1 VEYLEDIMKEGM
13 TRREFLGASAAGALG
28 IAAGSGLVR
37 TARASE
43 GAIPKWATSKVRVG
57 KVYIGGGGGWPS
69 PIIDAK
75 DDLKQIEGELAK
87 LKPQLPDVEFVE
99 GGHVTSAGQMKEV
112 KAKFRDVDGIVII
125 PLSMFIVPYIK
136 DILTLAVPTVF
147 FTLPYMGHDW
157 ITMPALYAQGKKV
170 ERLATS
176 DFNDLVL
183 AIRAF
188 RAIHHLKRAKIL
200 SFRNGDLELDYAKG
214 IKDRFGTEIKFMP
227 RARLIEAYNAVDA
240 KLAEAEADR
249 WMKEAEKIIEPTRED
264 ILKGSRL
271 YFAMKK
277 ILEEEKAHLITIRYC
292 MGIPGLAGAYPCLGF
307 SRLNGEGLGG
317 ICEGDL
323 PCSVTYLMFQYL
335 TPQRK
340 PGFVSDPIIDT
351 SNDTI
356 IHAHC
361 MCAIKM
367 DGPEG
372 EQCPYIIRNQQEG
385 QRGACLQVKMRVG
398 QDITMAKLVGDDTM
412 LVSTGKITE
421 VPDVNRACRTKIT
434 TKVANV
440 RKIADNWY
448 YGLHRIIFYGD
459 HLDDMVRLSR
469 FLGFKVIHEGV
480 DEVSPPPEQVE
491 RDTNIY
497 ASYPI

>member
-1 VEYLEDIMKEGM
+1 MKEGM
-13 TRREFLGASAAGALG
+13 TRRQFLGTTAAGALG
-28 IAAGSGLVR
+28 MAAGGGLVR
-37 TARASE
+37 AAAAGE
-43 GAIPKWATSKVRVG
+43 GGLPKWTSSKTRVG
-57 KVYIGGGGGWPS
+57 KVYIGGPGGWPS
-69 PIIDAK
+69 PIINPK
-75 DDLKQIEGELAK
+75 DDLKRIEAELAK
-87 LKPQLPDVEFVE
+87 LKPQLPDIEFVE
-99 GGHVTSAGQMKEV
+99 GGHVTSAGQMKAV
-112 KAKFRDVDGIVII
+112 KAKFRDVDGILLI
-125 PLSMFIVPYIK
+125 PLSMFIMGYIK
-136 DILTLAVPTVF
+136 DFLSLGIPTIF

-157 ITMPALYAQGKKV
+157 ITMAPLSKQGKKV
-170 ERLATS
+170 ELLATS

-183 AIRAF
+183 SMRSF

-200 SFRNGDLELDYAKG
+200 SFRNGDPEPKYGKG
-214 IKDRFGTEIKFMP
+214 IKDRFGTEIKYMP
-227 RARLIEAYNAVDA
+227 RQRLIQAYNAVDK
-240 KLAEAEADR
+240 KLAEAEAKR
-249 WMKEAEKIIEPTRED
+249 WMKEAEKIVEPTPED

-271 YFAMKK
+271 YFAMRK

-292 MGIPGLAGAYPCLGF
+292 MGIPDLAGAYPCLGF

-335 TPQRK
+335 TPKRK

-356 IHAHC
+356 LHAHC

-367 DGPEG
+367 DGPKG
-372 EQCPYIIRNQQEG
+372 QQCPYIIRNQQEG

-398 QDITMAKLVGDDTM
+398 EEITMAKLVGDDTM
-412 LVSTGKITE
+412 LISTGKITE
-421 VPDVNRACRTKIT
+421 VPNVDRACRTKII
-434 TKVANV
+434 TKVENV
-440 RKIADNWY
+440 RKVADNWY

-459 HLDDMVRLSR
+459 HMDDIVRLSR

-480 DEVSPPPEQVE
+480 DEVHPPDAQVQ

-497 ASYPI
+497 ASYPL

>member
-1 VEYLEDIMKEGM
+1 MREGM
-13 TRREFLGASAAGALG
+13 TRRQFLGASAAGALG
-28 IAAGSGLVR
+28 MAASGKLVQAA
-37 TARASE
+37 TA
-43 GAIPKWATSKVRVG
+43 GGGGIPKWAVSKVRVG
-57 KVYIGGGGGWPS
+57 KVYIGGRGGWPS
-69 PIIDAK
+69 PKIDPK
-75 DDLKQIEGELAK
+75 GDLKEIEAKLAK
-87 LKPQLPDVEFVE
+87 LKPQLPDIEFVE
-99 GGHVTSAGQMKEV
+99 GGHVMNAQQMKAV

-125 PLSMFIVPYIK
+125 PLSMFIGGYIK
-136 DILTLAVPTVF
+136 DLLSLGIPTVF

-157 ITMPALYAQGKKV
+157 ITITPLYEQGKKV
-170 ERLATS
+170 ELLATS

-183 AIRAF
+183 SMRSF
-188 RAIHHLKRAKIL
+188 RAIHYLKRAKIL
-200 SFRNGDLELDYAKG
+200 SFRGAAAYPEYVKA

-227 RARLIEAYNAVDA
+227 RQRLIEAYNAVDP
-240 KLAEAEADR
+240 KLAQAEAER
-249 WMKEAEKIIEPTRED
+249 WIKGAEKIVEPTRED

-271 YFAMKK
+271 YFAMRK
-277 ILEEEKAHLITIRYC
+277 IIEEEKAHLITIQYC
-292 MGIPGLAGAYPCLGF
+292 MGISGLAGAYPCLGF

-323 PCSVTYLMFQYL
+323 PCSVTYLIFQYL
-335 TPQRK
+335 TPKRK

-351 SNDTI
+351 SNGTI

-361 MCAIKM
+361 TCATKM
-367 DGPEG
+367 DGPYG

-398 QDITMAKLVGDDTM
+398 QEITMAKLVGDDTM
-412 LVSTGKITE
+412 LISTGKITE
-421 VPDVNRACRTKIT
+421 IPDVDRACRTKLT

-459 HLDDMVRLSR
+459 HLDDITRLSR
-469 FLGFKVIHEGV
+469 FLGFKVIHEGM
-480 DEVSPPPEQVE
+480 DEVHPPAKQIEH
-491 RDTNIY
+491 DTNIY